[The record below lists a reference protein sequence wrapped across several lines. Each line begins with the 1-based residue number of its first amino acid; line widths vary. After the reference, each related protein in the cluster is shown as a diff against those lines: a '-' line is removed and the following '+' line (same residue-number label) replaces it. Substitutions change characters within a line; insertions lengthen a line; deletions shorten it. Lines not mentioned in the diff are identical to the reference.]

1 MYTKLIAAAVLI
13 VAILGSY
20 WATYSAGKRHEKMA
34 QVVAIAEAN
43 EIASKNYDTL
53 FELYLAAEGKE
64 KIRIKTIKQEVVKI
78 VERDVYSNTCMDSE
92 GLAKANEALSG
103 KGK

>member
-1 MYTKLIAAAVLI
+1 MYTKLIAAAVLV

-34 QVVAIAEAN
+34 QVVALAEAN

-53 FELYLAAEGKE
+53 FELYLAEQNK
-64 KIRIKTIKQEVVKI
+64 KKTVTKVIREEVEKI
-78 VERDVYSNTCMDSE
+78 VEKPIYKVICIDEE
-92 GLAKANEALSG
+92 GMNKANEAIMG
-103 KGK
+103 KKP